1 MSRII
6 ALSEAASIA
15 IHSFVLIARS
25 EEMLNVNKISEATGS
40 SKHHV
45 AKVLQ
50 RLVKVGYLT
59 STRGPSGGFLM
70 RQEPNEI
77 TLLNIYEAIE
87 GKIEITE
94 CPMDHPVCPFD
105 KCLMGNVVKKLTAE
119 FRDHLASQTIEE
131 FL

>member
-15 IHSFVLIARS
+15 IHSLVLIARS
-25 EEMLNVNKISEATGS
+25 EEMLNVVKISEATGS

-50 RLVKVGYLT
+50 RLVKDGYLT
-59 STRGPSGGFLM
+59 SSRGPSGGFIM
-70 RQEPNEI
+70 RKKPNEI
-77 TLLNIYEAIE
+77 SLLNIYEAIE
-87 GKIEITE
+87 GKIEITD
-94 CPMDHPVCPFD
+94 CPMEHPVCPFD
-105 KCLMGNVVKKLTAE
+105 RCIMGNIVKKLTAE
-119 FRDHLASQTIEE
+119 FRDHLAKQTLEE

>member
-15 IHSFVLIARS
+15 IHSLVLIARS
-25 EEMLNVNKISEATGS
+25 DEMMNVVKISEATGS

-50 RLVKVGYLT
+50 RLVKDGYLT
-59 STRGPSGGFLM
+59 SSRGPSGGFIM
-70 RQEPNEI
+70 RKAPGDI
-77 TLLNIYEAIE
+77 TLLHIYEAIE
-87 GKIEITE
+87 GKIEITD
-94 CPMDHPVCPFD
+94 CPMEHPVCPFD
-105 KCLMGNVVKKLTAE
+105 KCIMGNIVKKLTSE
-119 FRDHLASQTIEE
+119 FRDHLTNQTLEE

>member
-15 IHSFVLIARS
+15 IHSLVLIARS
-25 EEMLNVNKISEATGS
+25 KEMLNVVKISEATGS

-50 RLVKVGYLT
+50 RLVKDGYLT
-59 STRGPSGGFLM
+59 SNRGPSGGFLM
-70 RQEPNEI
+70 RKDPKAI
-77 TLLNIYEAIE
+77 TLLQIYEAVE
-87 GKIEITE
+87 GKIEITD
-94 CPMDHPVCPFD
+94 CPMEHPVCPFD
-105 KCLMGNVVKKLTAE
+105 RCIMGNIVKKLTTE
-119 FRDHLASQTIEE
+119 FRDHLANQTLEE